1 MFMAAHGLRDMGEGA
16 EKVANP
22 AEACALKRRARQ
34 ILLWS
39 AATSAA
45 MTGMAV
51 AAVLIR

>member
-1 MFMAAHGLRDMGEGA
+1 MAAHGLRDMGEGA

-22 AEACALKRRARQ
+22 AAVCALRSRGRQ
-34 ILLWS
+34 VVIWS

-51 AAVLIR
+51 AAIALR